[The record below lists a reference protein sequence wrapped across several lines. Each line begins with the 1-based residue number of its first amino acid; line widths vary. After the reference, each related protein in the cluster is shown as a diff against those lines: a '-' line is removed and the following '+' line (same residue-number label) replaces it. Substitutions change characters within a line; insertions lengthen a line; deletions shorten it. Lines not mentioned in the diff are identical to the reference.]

1 MMRYLPIC
9 VGMAAVPAEASA
21 EAGADTA
28 TDMGRRVW
36 RVILAFAPDAWRGDR
51 GGDSTLF
58 TLGRDFWLLAA
69 SLQGRLVEFL
79 R

>member
-1 MMRYLPIC
+1 MTRYLPMW
-9 VGMAAVPAEASA
+9 VGMAAAPAEASA

-36 RVILAFAPDAWRGDR
+36 RVILAFGPDAWH
-51 GGDSTLF
+51 GGRDDDSTLF
-58 TLGRDFWLLAA
+58 TLGGDFSLLAA
-69 SLQGRLVEFL
+69 SWRGRLVEFL